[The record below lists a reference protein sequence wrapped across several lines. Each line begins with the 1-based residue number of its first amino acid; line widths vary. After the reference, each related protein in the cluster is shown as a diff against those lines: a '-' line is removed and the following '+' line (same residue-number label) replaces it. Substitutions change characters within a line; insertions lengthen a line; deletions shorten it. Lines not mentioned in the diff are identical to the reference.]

1 MPPLT
6 KMGNETR
13 KNVFRKEEHFNEL
26 RYLWDSHLEISL
38 VDSVR
43 LGREAQISMVGMKIW
58 VVENR
63 VHSHMGETAH
73 LHQMFCLRARKYG
86 V

>member
-6 KMGNETR
+6 KMGNETG

-38 VDSVR
+38 VDSVKTR
-43 LGREAQISMVGMKIW
+43 ERGTDKHGRDEDLGG
-58 VVENR
+58 
-63 VHSHMGETAH
+63 
-73 LHQMFCLRARKYG
+73 
-86 V
+86 